1 MNFNFWVWDIYLLHI
16 ELEPEEA
23 YAIAKLEVVPVFVE
37 KIRPQILSMP
47 TSVLVIGV
55 AILAIVP
62 ELTPI
67 GI

>member
-1 MNFNFWVWDIYLLHI
+1 M

-23 YAIAKLEVVPVFVE
+23 YAIAKLEVVLVSVV
-37 KIRPQILSMP
+37 KIRPHILSMP

-55 AILAIVP
+55 AIFAIVP
-62 ELTPI
+62 DLTPL